1 MDNVTKPVVNLGTA
15 NAKVSTKEL
24 ETIKG
29 DKLLYA
35 VIDTLKG
42 RVAISIGEKNHKAL
56 VEILK

>member
-1 MDNVTKPVVNLGTA
+1 MEPVVNVNTQ
-15 NAKVSTKEL
+15 NATVSVKEL

-35 VIDTLKG
+35 VIDTKKG

-56 VEILK
+56 AEILSK

>member
-1 MDNVTKPVVNLGTA
+1 MEPVVNVNTQ
-15 NAKVSTKEL
+15 NATVSVKEL

-35 VIDTLKG
+35 VIDTKKG

-56 VEILK
+56 TDILSK